1 MIDIVT
7 NNVRQIGTPADEG
20 RVYISEKA
28 YKRIKTEGFKD
39 KEVFVL
45 MGHTESSGGRYA
57 TFVEAAIAVYDME
70 FDKNAPLWT
79 NKVWSRV
86 FAEIKKSYEE
96 LIIVGWAFRQEDFP
110 AEPTPMLENI
120 HREHFGGAHQ
130 LMFLLNR
137 TEQEEN
143 FFIKKNNHLKKKTGF
158 FVYYRMNE
166 HCDSADSYNETYTCN
181 KTCSYSNANNN
192 NKIDMTKLEKTMMSE
207 VNGKFTADYL
217 WDEKGIVSFLK
228 VDKGL
233 AEEKN
238 GVKLMKEIQN
248 LKEEIEEANKKN
260 VFGTKMRSVIYEA
273 NEEGIRDIV
282 NQQFEFAKTICDGGL
297 VPIIEPEVD
306 IHSEQKELCEKI
318 LKDEIIRKL
327 KEWNPADKIMFKFT
341 IPTVAN
347 HYLDLYD
354 YDCVVRIVALSGGYE
369 IDEACELLT
378 KNNRMIASFSRALL
392 QDLNAHQTQE
402 EFDTALNNAIVKI
415 YNASID

>member
-1 MIDIVT
+1 MDLQKFNRIKNDEGFIAALDQSGGSTPKALRLYGVNEDAYSNEAEMFDLIHEMRSRIVT
-7 NNVRQIGTPADEG
+7 
-20 RVYISEKA
+20 SKA
-28 YKRIKTEGFKD
+28 FTKERILG
-39 KEVFVL
+39 
-45 MGHTESSGGRYA
+45 
-57 TFVEAAIAVYDME
+57 AILFEMTME
-70 FDKNAPLWT
+70 RK
-79 NKVWSRV
+79 
-86 FAEIKKSYEE
+86 
-96 LIIVGWAFRQEDFP
+96 
-110 AEPTPMLENI
+110 
-120 HREHFGGAHQ
+120 
-130 LMFLLNR
+130 
-137 TEQEEN
+137 
-143 FFIKKNNHLKKKTGF
+143 
-158 FVYYRMNE
+158 
-166 HCDSADSYNETYTCN
+166 
-181 KTCSYSNANNN
+181 
-192 NKIDMTKLEKTMMSE
+192 
-207 VNGKFTADYL
+207 VNGKFTPDYL
-217 WDEKGIVSFLK
+217 WNEKGIVSFLK

-238 GVKLMKEIQN
+238 GVQLMKEIPN
-248 LKEEIEEANKKN
+248 LKEEIEEASQKH

-369 IDEACELLT
+369 IDEACELLA